1 MNFFKIFNKYFNYN
15 KINNYTSKIWLN
27 FEEFSWLQ
35 YIITIFCY
43 FNKKNNK
50 YYDKILL
57 LRKKIL
63 SEERL
68 LKNYW
73 KIKKLNNDLFEFKII
88 NEIQSLIP
96 LSEL

>member
-1 MNFFKIFNKYFNYN
+1 M
-15 KINNYTSKIWLN
+15 L
-27 FEEFSWLQ
+27 
-35 YIITIFCY
+35 TIFCY

-68 LKNYW
+68 LKNYR
-73 KIKKLNNDLFEFKII
+73 KIKKLNNDLFKFIII
-88 NEIQSLIP
+88 NESQNLIP
-96 LSEL
+96 LSEH

>member
-1 MNFFKIFNKYFNYN
+1 MP
-15 KINNYTSKIWLN
+15 SKILLN
-27 FEEFSWLQ
+27 FEKFRLTLFY
-35 YIITIFCY
+35 YIFQKII
-43 FNKKNNK
+43 NSMIN
-50 YYDKILL
+50 ILL

-88 NEIQSLIP
+88 NESQSLIP
-96 LSEL
+96 LSEH